1 LITFLCSAVARV
13 SIEVSAFDGTGL
25 DDLNME
31 VHDLMLEAVG
41 ARDLNVHI

>member
-1 LITFLCSAVARV
+1 MQFGRV

-31 VHDLMLEAVG
+31 VHGLMLEVVG
-41 ARDLNVHI
+41 ARDLNFQI